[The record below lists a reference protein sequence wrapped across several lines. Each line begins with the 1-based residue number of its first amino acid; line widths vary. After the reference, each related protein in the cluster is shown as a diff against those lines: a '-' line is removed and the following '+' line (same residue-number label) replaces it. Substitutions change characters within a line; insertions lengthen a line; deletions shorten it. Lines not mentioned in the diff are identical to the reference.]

1 LKLHTASGNWRLG
14 LSLSIVTVVLWGLI
28 PLALGVVLQAVDVA
42 TVNAFRFLSSFVL
55 LGSYLASRQQ
65 LPTIKQLQATSPVLM
80 LVAIGGLSCNYL
92 FFTKGLLATSPSHA
106 EVLIQLAHLFFGFGG
121 LLIFKETYSRK
132 QLLGLVILILGLVGF
147 FHQQLAA
154 VTATGQYIAGSFMLA
169 FAAFAWAVYALA
181 QKQMLQQLSSGQ
193 IMWIIYGCCGVIFA
207 IFSHPASLFAM
218 SPLQWG
224 MLIFAGLNTFVAYG
238 SFAESLAHWPASRV
252 SAVLAL
258 APIVTLVA
266 MAISAPWL
274 SLHAEKITPW
284 GIAGAIAVVAGSI
297 SIALNDRSNND
308 RSNKDRSK

>member
-1 LKLHTASGNWRLG
+1 LKLHTSSGNWQLG
-14 LSLSIVTVVLWGLI
+14 LGLSIVTVLLWGLI
-28 PLALGVVLQAVDVA
+28 PLALGVVLQSIDVA

-65 LPTIKQLQATSPVLM
+65 LPTVKQLRATSPILM
-80 LVAIGGLSCNYL
+80 SVAIGGLTCNYL

-132 QLLGLVILILGLVGF
+132 QLVGLGILVLGLVGF
-147 FHQQLAA
+147 FNQQLAVVA
-154 VTATGQYIAGSFMLA
+154 ATDKYWAGSAMLA
-169 FAAFAWAVYALA
+169 FAALTWAIYALA
-181 QKQMLQQLSSGQ
+181 QKQMLQNLSSGQ
-193 IMWIIYGCCGVIFA
+193 IMWIIYGCCGVIFGV
-207 IFSHPASLFAM
+207 FSHPASVLTM

-238 SFAESLAHWPASRV
+238 AFAESLAHWPASRV

-266 MAISAPWL
+266 MAILAPWL
-274 SLHAEKITPW
+274 SLHAEQITPL
-284 GIAGAIAVVAGSI
+284 GIAGAVAVVVGSI
-297 SIALNDRSNND
+297 SISLNDQS
-308 RSNKDRSK
+308 KRSK

>member
-1 LKLHTASGNWRLG
+1 LKLHTSSGNWQLG
-14 LSLSIVTVVLWGLI
+14 LGLSIVTVLLWGLI
-28 PLALGVVLQAVDVA
+28 PLALGVVLQSIDVA

-65 LPTIKQLQATSPVLM
+65 LPTVKQLRATSPILM
-80 LVAIGGLSCNYL
+80 LVAIGGLTCNYL

-132 QLLGLVILILGLVGF
+132 QLVGLGILVLGLVGF
-147 FHQQLAA
+147 FNQQLTVVAA
-154 VTATGQYIAGSFMLA
+154 TDKYWAGSAMLA
-169 FAAFAWAVYALA
+169 FAALTWAIYALA
-181 QKQMLQQLSSGQ
+181 QKQMLQNLSSGQ
-193 IMWIIYGCCGVIFA
+193 IMWIIYGCCGVIFGV
-207 IFSHPASLFAM
+207 FSHPASVLSM

-238 SFAESLAHWPASRV
+238 AFAESLAHWPASRV

-266 MAISAPWL
+266 MAILAPWL
-274 SLHAEKITPW
+274 SLHAEQITPL
-284 GIAGAIAVVAGSI
+284 GIAGAIAVVVGSI
-297 SIALNDRSNND
+297 SISLNDRSN
-308 RSNKDRSK
+308 RSK

>member
-14 LSLSIVTVVLWGLI
+14 LSLSIVTVLLWGLI

-65 LPTIKQLQATSPVLM
+65 LPTIKQLQATSPILM
-80 LVAIGGLSCNYL
+80 LVAIGGLTCNYL

-132 QLLGLVILILGLVGF
+132 QLLGLVILIWGLVGF
-147 FHQQLAA
+147 FNQQLAA

-266 MAISAPWL
+266 MAIAAPWL
-274 SLHAEKITPW
+274 SLHAEKITTW
-284 GIAGAIAVVAGSI
+284 GIAGAIAVVVGSI
-297 SIALNDRSNND
+297 SIALNDRS
-308 RSNKDRSK
+308 K

>member
-14 LSLSIVTVVLWGLI
+14 LSLSIVTVLLWGLI

-42 TVNAFRFLSSFVL
+42 TVNAFRFLSSFIL

-80 LVAIGGLSCNYL
+80 LVAIGGLTCNYL

-132 QLLGLVILILGLVGF
+132 QLLGLFILICGLVGF
-147 FHQQLAA
+147 FNQQLTA
-154 VTATGQYIAGSFMLA
+154 VTATGQYITGSFMLA

-207 IFSHPASLFAM
+207 IFSHPASLFTM

-266 MAISAPWL
+266 MAIAAPWL
-274 SLHAEKITPW
+274 SLHAEKITSW
-284 GIAGAIAVVAGSI
+284 GIAGAIAVVVGSI
-297 SIALNDRSNND
+297 SIALNDQ
-308 RSNKDRSK
+308 SK